1 MRIYQGRHNHNE
13 GLTQMLTNTE
23 QRLTA
28 IREWL
33 AQNNI
38 DALLVPHEDEY
49 LGEYV
54 PAHNERLHWLTGF
67 TGSAGAAV
75 ITQDKAAIFVDGR
88 YTVQVTKEVPATL
101 FEYRHLIEE
110 PALDWILESL
120 PAQSKVAI
128 DPRMHNANWLNQAQA
143 KLSAK
148 HELAILE
155 NNPIDE
161 LWSDR
166 PSPVVSQMILM
177 PTESVGQSS
186 ESKRKQIA
194 EIVVKAGADSA
205 IITALDSV
213 AWLLN
218 IRGLDVSRLPVLL
231 SHAILHSDASVEFFL
246 DPSRIPAE
254 FDSHVG
260 QGVSVHHPE
269 SLQQQVEALSGKK
282 VLVDPVTSNSWFK
295 LVLQNSGAEVISQAD
310 PCLMPKAAKN
320 AVEISGM
327 KACHIRDGVAMV
339 KFLTWLDAEVAV
351 GNLHNEAVLSD
362 TLEQF
367 RREDPTLKDLSF
379 DTISAAGSNAAMCHY
394 NHENQPKPGQLEM
407 NTLYLVDSG
416 GQYLDGTTDITRT
429 IAIGQPSKEMIKQ
442 FTLALKGHIGV
453 ARARFPKGTR
463 GYQIDTLARQHLW
476 AEGYD
481 YDHGTGHGV
490 GHFLS
495 VHEGP
500 QSISKRQ
507 IDVPLVEGMV
517 LSNEPGYYRA
527 DAFGIRIENLELVVE
542 IPTNGDFPVLTFES
556 LTRCPIDQRNINVD
570 MLTRPELAWLNEYH
584 EKVWNDISPLVE
596 GDVKEWLRSATQPLT
611 HS

>member
-1 MRIYQGRHNHNE
+1 MHNDTLSRVN
-13 GLTQMLTNTE
+13 
-23 QRLTA
+23 A

-33 AQNNI
+33 TQHNI
-38 DALLVPHEDEY
+38 DALLIPHEDEY

-75 ITQDKAAIFVDGR
+75 ITKDKAAIFVDGR
-88 YTVQVTKEVPATL
+88 YTVQVTKQVPSEL

-110 PALDWILESL
+110 PALDWIQDNLTANAS
-120 PAQSKVAI
+120 VAI
-128 DPRMHNANWLNQAQA
+128 DPRMHSSAWLDMAQA
-143 KLSAK
+143 KLAGK
-148 HELAILE
+148 LELNILS

-161 LWSDR
+161 LWHDR
-166 PSPVVSQMILM
+166 PAPVVSDVRLM
-177 PTESVGQSS
+177 PTQAVGQSS
-186 ESKRKQIA
+186 ESKRKEIA
-194 EIVVKAGADSA
+194 QLVAKAGADSA
-205 IITALDSV
+205 VITALDSIC
-213 AWLLN
+213 WLLN
-218 IRGLDVSRLPVLL
+218 VRGLDVSRLPVLL
-231 SHAILHSDASVEFFL
+231 SHAILHADSSVEYFL
-246 DPSRIPAE
+246 DPARLPAE
-254 FDSHVG
+254 FAAHVG
-260 QGVSVHHPE
+260 TGVTVHHPE
-269 SLQQQVEALSGKK
+269 ALQSRLEAMSGKK
-282 VLVDPVTSNSWFK
+282 VLLDPAISNAWFK
-295 LVLQNSGAEVISQAD
+295 LVLQNAGASVIAAAD

-320 AVEISGM
+320 EIEIAGM
-327 KACHIRDGVAMV
+327 KACHIRDGVAMS
-339 KFLTWLDAEVAV
+339 KFLCWLDAEVAA
-351 GNLHNEAVLSD
+351 GNLHDEA
-362 TLEQF
+362 TLADRLEAF
-367 RREDPTLKDLSF
+367 RKEDPTLMDLSF
-379 DTISAAGSNAAMCHY
+379 DTISAAGGNAAMCHY
-394 NHENQPKPGQLEM
+394 NHENQPEPGKLEL

-429 IAIGQPSKEMIKQ
+429 IAIGQPSAEMIKQ

-500 QSISKRQ
+500 ASISKKQ
-507 IDVPLVEGMV
+507 IDVPLTEGMV

-542 IPTNGDFPVLTFES
+542 TPTNGDFPVLSFES
-556 LTRCPIDQRNINVD
+556 LTRCPIDKRNINVD
-570 MLTRPELAWLNEYH
+570 MLTRPELAWLNDYH
-584 EKVWNDISPLVE
+584 QKVWEQISPLVE
-596 GDVKEWLRSATQPLT
+596 GEVKEWLREATLPLA

>member
-1 MRIYQGRHNHNE
+1 MHND
-13 GLTQMLTNTE
+13 TQSRVN
-23 QRLTA
+23 A

-33 AQNNI
+33 AQHNI

-75 ITQDKAAIFVDGR
+75 ITKDKAAIFVDGR
-88 YTVQVTKEVPATL
+88 YTVQVTKQVPADL

-110 PALDWILESL
+110 PALDWIKDHLANGAS
-120 PAQSKVAI
+120 VAI
-128 DPRMHNANWLNQAQA
+128 DPRMHNSAWLDMAQA
-143 KLSAK
+143 KLAGALEIK
-148 HELAILE
+148 ILAS
-155 NNPIDE
+155 NPIDE
-161 LWSDR
+161 LWHDR
-166 PSPVVSQMILM
+166 PAPVVSDVRLM
-177 PTESVGQSS
+177 ATEAVGQSS
-186 ESKRKQIA
+186 ESKRQEIA
-194 EIVVKAGADSA
+194 ELVKKTGADSA
-205 IITALDSV
+205 VITALDSIC
-213 AWLLN
+213 WLLN
-218 IRGLDVSRLPVLL
+218 VRGLDVSRLPVLL
-231 SHAILHSDASVEFFL
+231 SHAILHSDSSVEYFL
-246 DPSRIPAE
+246 DPARLPAE
-254 FDSHVG
+254 FDAHVG
-260 QGVSVHHPE
+260 SGVTVHHPE
-269 SLQQQVEALSGKK
+269 ALQARLETLTGKN
-282 VLVDPVTSNSWFK
+282 VLVDPATSNAWFK
-295 LVLQNSGAEVISQAD
+295 LVLQNAGASVVSKAD

-320 AVEISGM
+320 AVEIAGM
-327 KACHIRDGVAMV
+327 KACHIRDGVAMS
-339 KFLTWLDAEVAV
+339 KFLSWLDAEVVA
-351 GNLHNEAVLSD
+351 GNLHDEA
-362 TLEQF
+362 TLADKLEAF
-367 RREDPTLKDLSF
+367 RSEDPTLMDLSF
-379 DTISAAGSNAAMCHY
+379 DTISAAGGNAAMCHY
-394 NHENQPKPGQLEM
+394 NHENQPEPGKLEL

-429 IAIGQPSKEMIKQ
+429 IAIGQPSQEMIKQ

-500 QSISKRQ
+500 ASISKKQ
-507 IDVPLVEGMV
+507 IDVPLTEGMV

-542 IPTNGDFPVLTFES
+542 TPTNGDFPVLSFES
-556 LTRCPIDQRNINVD
+556 LTRCPIDKRNINVD
-570 MLTRPELAWLNEYH
+570 MLTRPELAWLNDYH
-584 EKVWNDISPLVE
+584 QKVWDEISPLVE
-596 GDVKEWLRSATQPLT
+596 GDVKEWLRQATLPVA

>member
-1 MRIYQGRHNHNE
+1 MHNDTLSRVN
-13 GLTQMLTNTE
+13 
-23 QRLTA
+23 A

-33 AQNNI
+33 AQHNI
-38 DALLVPHEDEY
+38 DALLIPHEDEY

-88 YTVQVTKEVPATL
+88 YTVQVTKQVPNEL

-110 PALDWILESL
+110 PALDWIQDNLTANAS
-120 PAQSKVAI
+120 VAI
-128 DPRMHNANWLNQAQA
+128 DPRMHSSAWLDMAQA
-143 KLSAK
+143 KLAGK
-148 HELAILE
+148 LELNILSS
-155 NNPIDE
+155 NPIDA
-161 LWSDR
+161 LWHDR
-166 PSPVVSQMILM
+166 PAPVVSDVRLM
-177 PTESVGQSS
+177 PTEAVGQSS
-186 ESKRKQIA
+186 ESKRKEIA
-194 EIVVKAGADSA
+194 QLVTKAGADSA
-205 IITALDSV
+205 VITALDSIC
-213 AWLLN
+213 WLLN
-218 IRGLDVSRLPVLL
+218 VRGLDVSRLPVLL
-231 SHAILHSDASVEFFL
+231 SHAILHADSSVEYFL
-246 DPSRIPAE
+246 DPARLPAE
-254 FDSHVG
+254 FAAHVG
-260 QGVSVHHPE
+260 TGVTVHHPE
-269 SLQQQVEALSGKK
+269 ALQSRLEAMSGKK
-282 VLVDPVTSNSWFK
+282 VLLDPAISNAWFK
-295 LVLQNSGAEVISQAD
+295 LVLQNAGASVIAAAD

-320 AVEISGM
+320 EVEIAGM
-327 KACHIRDGVAMV
+327 KACHIRDGVAMS
-339 KFLTWLDAEVAV
+339 KFLCWLDAEVAA
-351 GNLHNEAVLSD
+351 GNLYDEA
-362 TLEQF
+362 TLADRLEAF
-367 RREDPTLKDLSF
+367 RKEDPTLMDLSF
-379 DTISAAGSNAAMCHY
+379 DTISAAGGNAAMCHY
-394 NHENQPKPGQLEM
+394 NHENQPEPGKLEL

-429 IAIGQPSKEMIKQ
+429 IAIGQPSAEMIKQ

-500 QSISKRQ
+500 ASISKKQ
-507 IDVPLVEGMV
+507 IDVPLTEGMV

-542 IPTNGDFPVLTFES
+542 TPTNGDFPVLSFES
-556 LTRCPIDQRNINVD
+556 LTRCPIDKRNINVD
-570 MLTRPELAWLNEYH
+570 MLTRPELAWLNDYH
-584 EKVWNDISPLVE
+584 QKVWEQISPLVE
-596 GDVKEWLRSATQPLT
+596 GEVKEWLREATLPLA

>member
-1 MRIYQGRHNHNE
+1 MHND
-13 GLTQMLTNTE
+13 TQSRVN
-23 QRLTA
+23 A

-33 AQNNI
+33 AQHNI

-75 ITQDKAAIFVDGR
+75 ITKDKAAIFVDGR
-88 YTVQVTKEVPATL
+88 YTVQVTKQVPADL

-110 PALDWILESL
+110 PALDWIKDHLANGAS
-120 PAQSKVAI
+120 VAI
-128 DPRMHNANWLNQAQA
+128 DPRMHNSAWLDMAQA
-143 KLSAK
+143 KLAGAL
-148 HELAILE
+148 ELKILAS
-155 NNPIDE
+155 NPIDE
-161 LWSDR
+161 LWHDR
-166 PSPVVSQMILM
+166 PAPVVSDVRLM
-177 PTESVGQSS
+177 ATEAVGQSS
-186 ESKRKQIA
+186 ESKRQEIA
-194 EIVVKAGADSA
+194 ELVKKTGADSA
-205 IITALDSV
+205 VITALDSIC
-213 AWLLN
+213 WLLN
-218 IRGLDVSRLPVLL
+218 VRGLDVSRLPVLL
-231 SHAILHSDASVEFFL
+231 SHAILHSDSSVEYFL
-246 DPSRIPAE
+246 DPARLPAD
-254 FDSHVG
+254 FDAHVG
-260 QGVSVHHPE
+260 SGVTVHHPE
-269 SLQQQVEALSGKK
+269 ALQARLETLTGKN
-282 VLVDPVTSNSWFK
+282 VLVDPATSNAWFK
-295 LVLQNSGAEVISQAD
+295 LVLQNAGASVVSKAD

-320 AVEISGM
+320 AVEIAGM
-327 KACHIRDGVAMV
+327 KACHIRDGVAMS
-339 KFLTWLDAEVAV
+339 KFLSWLDAEVVA
-351 GNLHNEAVLSD
+351 GNLHDEA
-362 TLEQF
+362 TLADKLEAF
-367 RREDPTLKDLSF
+367 RSEDPTLMDLSF
-379 DTISAAGSNAAMCHY
+379 DTISAAGGNAAMCHY
-394 NHENQPKPGQLEM
+394 NHENQPEPGKLEL

-429 IAIGQPSKEMIKQ
+429 IAIGQPSQEMIKQ

-500 QSISKRQ
+500 ASISKKQ
-507 IDVPLVEGMV
+507 IDVPLTEGMV

-542 IPTNGDFPVLTFES
+542 TPTNGDFPVLSFQS
-556 LTRCPIDQRNINVD
+556 LTRCPIDKRNINVD
-570 MLTRPELAWLNEYH
+570 MLTRPELAWLNDYH
-584 EKVWNDISPLVE
+584 QKVWDEISPLVE
-596 GDVKEWLRSATQPLT
+596 GDVKEWLRQATLPVA

>member
-1 MRIYQGRHNHNE
+1 
-13 GLTQMLTNTE
+13 MLTTTE

-75 ITQDKAAIFVDGR
+75 VTPDKAAVFVDGR
-88 YTVQVTKEVPATL
+88 YTVQVTKQVPAEL

-110 PALDWILESL
+110 PALDWIKQNL
-120 PAQSKVAI
+120 PSGSNLAI
-128 DPRMHNANWLNQAQA
+128 DPRMHSAAWLNAAQG
-143 KLSAK
+143 KLSGTI
-148 HELAILE
+148 ELKVLDA
-155 NNPIDE
+155 NPIDQI
-161 LWSDR
+161 WHDR
-166 PSPVVSQMILM
+166 PAPVVSDVRLM

-186 ESKRKQIA
+186 ESKRQEIAKLIKQ
-194 EIVVKAGADSA
+194 AGADSA
-205 IITALDSV
+205 VITALDSIC
-213 AWLLN
+213 WLLN

-246 DPSRIPAE
+246 DPARLPAE
-254 FDSHVG
+254 FEAHVG
-260 QGVSVHHPE
+260 SGLSVFAPE
-269 SLQQQVEALSGKK
+269 QLQVRLEALTGKS
-282 VLVDPVTSNSWFK
+282 VLVDPAISNAWFK
-295 LVLQNSGAEVISQAD
+295 LVLQNAGATVISSAD

-320 AVEISGM
+320 AVEIAGM
-327 KACHIRDGVAMV
+327 KACHIRDGVAMS
-339 KFLTWLDAEVAV
+339 KFLCWLDSEVA
-351 GNLHNEAVLSD
+351 NSRLHDEATLSD
-362 TLEQF
+362 KLESF
-367 RREDPTLKDLSF
+367 RKQDPTLMDLSF

-394 NHENQPKPGQLEM
+394 NHENQPTPGQLEM

-429 IAIGQPSKEMIKQ
+429 IAIGQPSDEMIKQ

-500 QSISKRQ
+500 ASISKRQ

-542 IPTNGDFPVLTFES
+542 QVTQGDFPVLAFES
-556 LTRCPIDQRNINVD
+556 LTRCPIDTRNINVD
-570 MLTRPELAWLNEYH
+570 MLTRPELAWLNDYH
-584 EKVWNDISPLVE
+584 QKVWDDIKPLVE
-596 GDVKEWLRSATQPLT
+596 GEVKDWLRAATQPLV

>member
-1 MRIYQGRHNHNE
+1 MYNDTLSRVN
-13 GLTQMLTNTE
+13 
-23 QRLTA
+23 A

-33 AQNNI
+33 AQHNI
-38 DALLVPHEDEY
+38 DALLIPHEDEY

-88 YTVQVTKEVPATL
+88 YTVQVTKQVPNEL

-110 PALDWILESL
+110 PALDWIQDNLTANAS
-120 PAQSKVAI
+120 VAI
-128 DPRMHNANWLNQAQA
+128 DPRMHSSAWLDMAQA
-143 KLSAK
+143 KLTGK
-148 HELAILE
+148 LELNILSS
-155 NNPIDE
+155 NPIDA
-161 LWSDR
+161 LWHDR
-166 PSPVVSQMILM
+166 PAPVVSDVRLM
-177 PTESVGQSS
+177 PTEAVGQSS
-186 ESKRKQIA
+186 ESKRKEIA
-194 EIVVKAGADSA
+194 QLVAKAGADSA
-205 IITALDSV
+205 VITALDSIC
-213 AWLLN
+213 WLLN
-218 IRGLDVSRLPVLL
+218 VRGLDVSRLPVLL
-231 SHAILHSDASVEFFL
+231 SHAILHADSSVEYFL
-246 DPSRIPAE
+246 DPARLPAE
-254 FDSHVG
+254 FSEHVG
-260 QGVSVHHPE
+260 TGVTVHHPE
-269 SLQQQVEALSGKK
+269 ALQSRLEAMSGKK
-282 VLVDPVTSNSWFK
+282 VLLDPAISNAWFK
-295 LVLQNSGAEVISQAD
+295 LVLQNAGASVIAAAD

-320 AVEISGM
+320 EVEIAGM
-327 KACHIRDGVAMV
+327 KACHIRDGVAMS
-339 KFLTWLDAEVAV
+339 KFLCWLDAEVAA
-351 GNLHNEAVLSD
+351 GNLHDEA
-362 TLEQF
+362 TLADRLEAF
-367 RREDPTLKDLSF
+367 RKEDPTLMDLSF
-379 DTISAAGSNAAMCHY
+379 DTISAAGGNAAMCHY
-394 NHENQPKPGQLEM
+394 NHENQPEPGKLEL

-429 IAIGQPSKEMIKQ
+429 IAIGQPSAEMIKQ

-500 QSISKRQ
+500 ASISKKQ
-507 IDVPLVEGMV
+507 IDVPLTEGMV

-542 IPTNGDFPVLTFES
+542 TPTNGDFPVLSFES
-556 LTRCPIDQRNINVD
+556 LTRCPIDKRNINVD
-570 MLTRPELAWLNEYH
+570 MLTRPELAWLNDYH
-584 EKVWNDISPLVE
+584 QKVWEQISPLVE
-596 GDVKEWLRSATQPLT
+596 GEVKEWLREATLPLA

>member
-1 MRIYQGRHNHNE
+1 MHNE
-13 GLTQMLTNTE
+13 TLSRVN
-23 QRLTA
+23 A

-33 AQNNI
+33 IQHNI
-38 DALLVPHEDEY
+38 NALLVPHEDEY

-75 ITQDKAAIFVDGR
+75 ITKDKAAIFVDGR
-88 YTVQVTKEVPATL
+88 YTVQVTKQVPGDL

-110 PALDWILESL
+110 PALDWVLDNL
-120 PAQSKVAI
+120 PTNASVAI
-128 DPRMHNANWLNQAQA
+128 DPRMHSSAWLDMAQA
-143 KLSAK
+143 KLAGK
-148 HELAILE
+148 LELNILT

-161 LWSDR
+161 LWHDR
-166 PSPVVSQMILM
+166 PAPVVSDVRLM
-177 PTESVGQSS
+177 PTEAVGQSS
-186 ESKRKQIA
+186 ESKRQEIA
-194 EIVVKAGADSA
+194 QLVKTAGADSA
-205 IITALDSV
+205 VITALDSIC
-213 AWLLN
+213 WLLN
-218 IRGLDVSRLPVLL
+218 VRGLDVSRLPVLL
-231 SHAILHSDASVEFFL
+231 SHAILHADSSVEYFL
-246 DPSRIPAE
+246 EPARLPAN
-254 FDSHVG
+254 FDAHVG
-260 QGVSVHHPE
+260 TGVTVHHPE
-269 SLQQQVEALSGKK
+269 ALQSRLEAMTGKK
-282 VLVDPVTSNSWFK
+282 VLVDPAISNAWFK
-295 LVLQNSGAEVISQAD
+295 LVLQNSGASVIAAAD

-320 AVEISGM
+320 AVEIAGM
-327 KACHIRDGVAMV
+327 KACHIRDGVAMS
-339 KFLTWLDAEVAV
+339 KFLCWLDAEVAA
-351 GNLHNEAVLSD
+351 GNLHDEA
-362 TLEQF
+362 TLADKLEAF
-367 RREDPTLKDLSF
+367 RSEDPTLMDLSF
-379 DTISAAGSNAAMCHY
+379 DTISAAGGNAAMCHY
-394 NHENQPKPGQLEM
+394 NHENQPEPGKLEL

-429 IAIGQPSKEMIKQ
+429 IAIGQPSSEMKKQ

-500 QSISKRQ
+500 ASISKKQ
-507 IDVPLVEGMV
+507 IDVPLTEGMV

-542 IPTNGDFPVLTFES
+542 TPTNGDFPVLSFES
-556 LTRCPIDQRNINVD
+556 LTRCPIDKRNINVD
-570 MLTRPELAWLNEYH
+570 MLTRPELAWLNDYH
-584 EKVWNDISPLVE
+584 QKVWDEISPLVE
-596 GDVKEWLRSATQPLT
+596 GDVKEWLRQATLPVA

>member
-1 MRIYQGRHNHNE
+1 MHND
-13 GLTQMLTNTE
+13 TQSRVN
-23 QRLTA
+23 A

-33 AQNNI
+33 AQHNI

-75 ITQDKAAIFVDGR
+75 ITKDKAAIFVDGR
-88 YTVQVTKEVPATL
+88 YTVQVTKQVPADL

-110 PALDWILESL
+110 PALDWIKDHLANGAS
-120 PAQSKVAI
+120 VAI
-128 DPRMHNANWLNQAQA
+128 DPRMHNSAWLDMAQA
-143 KLSAK
+143 KLAGTL
-148 HELAILE
+148 ELKILDS
-155 NNPIDE
+155 NPIDE
-161 LWSDR
+161 LWHDR
-166 PSPVVSQMILM
+166 PAPVVSDVRLM
-177 PTESVGQSS
+177 ATETVGQSS
-186 ESKRKQIA
+186 ESKRQEIA
-194 EIVVKAGADSA
+194 ELVKKAGADSA
-205 IITALDSV
+205 VITALDSIC
-213 AWLLN
+213 WLLN
-218 IRGLDVSRLPVLL
+218 VRGLDVSRLPVLL
-231 SHAILHSDASVEFFL
+231 SHAILHSDSSVEYFL
-246 DPSRIPAE
+246 DPARLPAE
-254 FDSHVG
+254 FDAHAG
-260 QGVSVHHPE
+260 AGVTVHHPE
-269 SLQQQVEALSGKK
+269 ALQARLENLTGKN
-282 VLVDPVTSNSWFK
+282 VLVDPATSNAWFK
-295 LVLQNSGAEVISQAD
+295 LVLQNAGASVVSKAD

-320 AVEISGM
+320 AVEIAGM
-327 KACHIRDGVAMV
+327 KACHIRDGVAMS
-339 KFLTWLDAEVAV
+339 KFLSWLDAEVAA
-351 GNLHNEAVLSD
+351 GNLHDEA
-362 TLEQF
+362 TLADKLEAF
-367 RREDPTLKDLSF
+367 RSEDPTLMDLSF
-379 DTISAAGSNAAMCHY
+379 DTISAAGGNAAMCHY
-394 NHENQPKPGQLEM
+394 NHENQPEPGKLEL

-429 IAIGQPSKEMIKQ
+429 IAIGQPSQEMIKQ

-500 QSISKRQ
+500 ASISKKQ
-507 IDVPLVEGMV
+507 IDVPLTEGMV

-542 IPTNGDFPVLTFES
+542 TPTNGDFPVLSFES
-556 LTRCPIDQRNINVD
+556 LTRCPIDKRNINVD
-570 MLTRPELAWLNEYH
+570 MLTRPELAWLNDYH
-584 EKVWNDISPLVE
+584 QKVWDEISPLVE
-596 GDVKEWLRSATQPLT
+596 GDVKEWLRQATLPVA

>member
-1 MRIYQGRHNHNE
+1 MHNDTLSRVN
-13 GLTQMLTNTE
+13 
-23 QRLTA
+23 A

-33 AQNNI
+33 TQHNI
-38 DALLVPHEDEY
+38 DALLIPHEDEY

-88 YTVQVTKEVPATL
+88 YTVQVTKQVPSEL

-110 PALDWILESL
+110 PALDWIQDNLTTNAS
-120 PAQSKVAI
+120 VAI
-128 DPRMHNANWLNQAQA
+128 DPRMHSSAWLDMAQA
-143 KLSAK
+143 KLAGK
-148 HELAILE
+148 LELNILSS
-155 NNPIDE
+155 NPIDE
-161 LWSDR
+161 LWHDR
-166 PSPVVSQMILM
+166 PAPVVSDVRLM
-177 PTESVGQSS
+177 PTEAVGQSS
-186 ESKRKQIA
+186 ESKRKEIA
-194 EIVVKAGADSA
+194 QLVAKAGADSA
-205 IITALDSV
+205 VITALDSIC
-213 AWLLN
+213 WLLN
-218 IRGLDVSRLPVLL
+218 VRGLDVSRLPVLL
-231 SHAILHSDASVEFFL
+231 SHAILHADSSVEYFL
-246 DPSRIPAE
+246 DPARLPAE
-254 FDSHVG
+254 FSEHVG
-260 QGVSVHHPE
+260 TGVTVHHPE
-269 SLQQQVEALSGKK
+269 ALQSRLEAMSGKK
-282 VLVDPVTSNSWFK
+282 VLLDPAISNAWFK
-295 LVLQNSGAEVISQAD
+295 LVLQTAGASVIAAAD

-320 AVEISGM
+320 EVEIAGM
-327 KACHIRDGVAMV
+327 KACHIRDGVAMS
-339 KFLTWLDAEVAV
+339 KFLCWLDAEVAA
-351 GNLHNEAVLSD
+351 GNLHDEA
-362 TLEQF
+362 TLADRLEAF
-367 RREDPTLKDLSF
+367 RKEDRTLMDLSF
-379 DTISAAGSNAAMCHY
+379 DTISAAGGNAAMCHY
-394 NHENQPKPGQLEM
+394 NHENQPEPGKLEL

-429 IAIGQPSKEMIKQ
+429 IAIGQPSAEMIKQ

-500 QSISKRQ
+500 ASISKKQ
-507 IDVPLVEGMV
+507 IDVPLTEGMV

-542 IPTNGDFPVLTFES
+542 TPTNGDFPVLSFES
-556 LTRCPIDQRNINVD
+556 LTRCPIDKRNINVD
-570 MLTRPELAWLNEYH
+570 MLTRPELAWLNDYH
-584 EKVWNDISPLVE
+584 QKVWEQISPLVDGE
-596 GDVKEWLRSATQPLT
+596 VKEWLREATLPLA

>member
-1 MRIYQGRHNHNE
+1 MHND
-13 GLTQMLTNTE
+13 TQSRVN
-23 QRLTA
+23 A

-33 AQNNI
+33 AQHNI

-75 ITQDKAAIFVDGR
+75 ITKDKAAIFVDGR
-88 YTVQVTKEVPATL
+88 YTVQVTKQVPADL

-110 PALDWILESL
+110 PALDWIKDHLANDAS
-120 PAQSKVAI
+120 VAI
-128 DPRMHNANWLNQAQA
+128 DPRMHNSAWLDMAQA
-143 KLSAK
+143 KLAGSL
-148 HELAILE
+148 ELKILDS
-155 NNPIDE
+155 NPIDE
-161 LWSDR
+161 LWHDR
-166 PSPVVSQMILM
+166 PAPVVSDVRLM
-177 PTESVGQSS
+177 ATEAVGQSS
-186 ESKRKQIA
+186 ESKRQEIA
-194 EIVVKAGADSA
+194 ELVKKAGADSA
-205 IITALDSV
+205 VITALDSIC
-213 AWLLN
+213 WLLN
-218 IRGLDVSRLPVLL
+218 VRGLDVSRLPVLL
-231 SHAILHSDASVEFFL
+231 SHAILHSDSSVEYFL
-246 DPSRIPAE
+246 DPARLPAE
-254 FDSHVG
+254 FDAHVG
-260 QGVSVHHPE
+260 SGVTVHHPE
-269 SLQQQVEALSGKK
+269 ALQARLETLTGKN
-282 VLVDPVTSNSWFK
+282 VLVDPATSNAWFK
-295 LVLQNSGAEVISQAD
+295 LVLQNAGASVVSKAD

-320 AVEISGM
+320 AVEIAGM
-327 KACHIRDGVAMV
+327 KACHIRDGVAMS
-339 KFLTWLDAEVAV
+339 KFLSWLDAEVVA
-351 GNLHNEAVLSD
+351 GNLHNEA
-362 TLEQF
+362 TLADKLEAF
-367 RREDPTLKDLSF
+367 RSEDPTLMDLSF
-379 DTISAAGSNAAMCHY
+379 DTISAAGGNAAMCHY
-394 NHENQPKPGQLEM
+394 NHENQPEPGKLEL

-429 IAIGQPSKEMIKQ
+429 IAIGQPSQEMIKQ

-500 QSISKRQ
+500 ASISKKQ
-507 IDVPLVEGMV
+507 IDVPLTEGMV

-542 IPTNGDFPVLTFES
+542 TPTNGDFPVLSFES
-556 LTRCPIDQRNINVD
+556 LTRCPIDKRNINVD
-570 MLTRPELAWLNEYH
+570 MLTRPELAWLNDYH
-584 EKVWNDISPLVE
+584 QKVWDEISPLVE
-596 GDVKEWLRSATQPLT
+596 GDVKEWLRQATLPVA

>member
-1 MRIYQGRHNHNE
+1 MHNDTLSRVN
-13 GLTQMLTNTE
+13 
-23 QRLTA
+23 A

-33 AQNNI
+33 AQHNI
-38 DALLVPHEDEY
+38 DALLIPHEDEY

-88 YTVQVTKEVPATL
+88 YTVQVTKQVPNEL

-110 PALDWILESL
+110 PALDWIQDNLTANAS
-120 PAQSKVAI
+120 VAI
-128 DPRMHNANWLNQAQA
+128 DPRMHSSAWLDMAQA
-143 KLSAK
+143 KLAGK
-148 HELAILE
+148 LELNILSS
-155 NNPIDE
+155 NPIDA
-161 LWSDR
+161 LWHDR
-166 PSPVVSQMILM
+166 PAPVVSDVRLM
-177 PTESVGQSS
+177 PTEAVGQSS
-186 ESKRKQIA
+186 ESKRKEIA
-194 EIVVKAGADSA
+194 QLVTKAGADSA
-205 IITALDSV
+205 VITALDSIC
-213 AWLLN
+213 WLLN
-218 IRGLDVSRLPVLL
+218 VRGLDVSRLPVLL
-231 SHAILHSDASVEFFL
+231 SHAILHADSSVEYFL
-246 DPSRIPAE
+246 DPARLPAE
-254 FDSHVG
+254 FAAHVG
-260 QGVSVHHPE
+260 TGVTVHHPE
-269 SLQQQVEALSGKK
+269 ALQSRLEAMSGKK
-282 VLVDPVTSNSWFK
+282 VLLDPAISNAWFK
-295 LVLQNSGAEVISQAD
+295 LVLQNAGASVIAAAD

-320 AVEISGM
+320 EVEIAGM
-327 KACHIRDGVAMV
+327 KACHIRDGVAMS
-339 KFLTWLDAEVAV
+339 KFLCWLDAEVAA
-351 GNLHNEAVLSD
+351 GNLHDEA
-362 TLEQF
+362 TLADRLEAF
-367 RREDPTLKDLSF
+367 RREDPTLMDLSF
-379 DTISAAGSNAAMCHY
+379 DTISAAGGNAAMCHY
-394 NHENQPKPGQLEM
+394 NHENQPEPGKLEL

-429 IAIGQPSKEMIKQ
+429 IAIGQPSAEMIKQ

-500 QSISKRQ
+500 ASISKKQ
-507 IDVPLVEGMV
+507 IDVPLTEGMV

-542 IPTNGDFPVLTFES
+542 TSTNGDFPVLSFES
-556 LTRCPIDQRNINVD
+556 LTRCPIDKRNINVD
-570 MLTRPELAWLNEYH
+570 MLTRPELAWLNDYH
-584 EKVWNDISPLVE
+584 QKVWEQISPLVE
-596 GDVKEWLRSATQPLT
+596 GEVKEWLREATLPLA